1 MNFTKLFK
9 MNITLNNNP
18 ETLEENSITITKLL
32 KLKNFT
38 FKILVIKING
48 RLIQKAD
55 YETII
60 IHDGDNVSILHLIS
74 GG

>member
-1 MNFTKLFK
+1 

-18 ETLEENSITITKLL
+18 ETIEQTSITVTQLL

-38 FKILVIKING
+38 FKMLIIKING
-48 RLIQKAD
+48 KLIQKPD
-55 YETII
+55 YETTT
-60 IHDGDNVSILHLIS
+60 IHNGDDVSVLHLIS